1 MDKYKELY
9 IIRHGKAVSD
19 YYKISDIDRPLKE
32 KGIVDS
38 INMANK
44 LLTKNIISQKVI
56 SSSAIRAFHSASI
69 FCRTLSFPIEKIDL
83 NDQFYLSG
91 ISILLE
97 IISNTESNIKSL
109 MIFGHN
115 PTFTDLAN
123 YFLNNEIDNIPT
135 SGIVG
140 IRFNTDSWS
149 EISKENAHFL
159 FFDYPKNSF

>member
-9 IIRHGKAVSD
+9 IVRHGKAVSD

-32 KGIVDS
+32 RGITDS
-38 INMANK
+38 LNMSNR
-44 LLTKNIISQKVI
+44 LLAKEIIPGKIIS
-56 SSSAIRAFHSASI
+56 SPAIRAFHSASV
-69 FCRTLSFPIEKIDL
+69 FCRVIGIPVEKIQI
-83 NDQFYLSG
+83 NEKFYLSG
-91 ISILLE
+91 TSTLLE
-97 IISNTESNIKSL
+97 IISTTKSNIKSL

-123 YFLNNEIDNIPT
+123 FFLNNEIENIPT

-140 IRFNTDSWS
+140 IRFNTNLWS